1 MKEAEKI
8 GPVSVP
14 FPPAEKRLLAIAAA
28 ADDRS
33 IAGFVRKAVRD
44 RLREMGHL
52 DQVEA

>member
-1 MKEAEKI
+1 MEAEKI

-14 FPPAEKRLLAIAAA
+14 FPREEKRVLALAAA

-33 IAGFVRKAVRD
+33 VAGFVRKAVRD

-52 DQVEA
+52 QQVGAA